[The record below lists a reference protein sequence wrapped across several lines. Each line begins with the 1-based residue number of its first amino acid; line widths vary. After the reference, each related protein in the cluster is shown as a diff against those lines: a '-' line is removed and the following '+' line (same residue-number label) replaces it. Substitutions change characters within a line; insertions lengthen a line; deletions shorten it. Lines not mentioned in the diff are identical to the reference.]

1 MTINYENIQIELPY
15 EVLSIKAM
23 HLIAEVNEHHILSL
37 EALISEENAEE
48 YLEESVEG
56 KDIRLFIDGK
66 VIYVG
71 KIIKLEI
78 RYKGQVSY
86 LKLKTISYSY
96 DLDVK
101 KHKKAFLNMESTYQ
115 DVIRS
120 VLSKYTNSDFK
131 DNITYGNFVKD
142 LLVQYE
148 ETDFEFIKRLATH
161 FETVIVV
168 DAASNM
174 SRLHFGIE
182 VIDCEAQLENDFKEV
197 KVKLEDFTNILCGSK
212 DNLMEQN
219 FIGWHVEGTEYISLG
234 SQLTYKGQKVIVS
247 RMEIQQIKG
256 EFIYKYELKFLK
268 GIKTVYKVNSKLKG
282 VSLEGIVKNRKNN
295 EMQLHLCINDEY
307 ENAEGNKWFH
317 YGREVSNFYCMPLI
331 EDKVHITFLSG
342 DEKDT
347 IVTNVIRNGDKSTL
361 VPSNKDY
368 STENGQELLMTPE
381 MLQISADS
389 GKSIQISLNQNG
401 SVSITAD
408 SISLK
413 SSSNIEIGNIES
425 SNASKY
431 ISKPDTI
438 KISAKN
444 QVTITRASKGVNTSH
459 SIQLAEENHL
469 KGIIKM
475 S

>member
-161 FETVIVV
+161 FENVIVV

-234 SQLTYKGQKVIVS
+234 SQLIL
-247 RMEIQQIKG
+247 IK
-256 EFIYKYELKFLK
+256 
-268 GIKTVYKVNSKLKG
+268 
-282 VSLEGIVKNRKNN
+282 
-295 EMQLHLCINDEY
+295 
-307 ENAEGNKWFH
+307 
-317 YGREVSNFYCMPLI
+317 
-331 EDKVHITFLSG
+331 DK
-342 DEKDT
+342 
-347 IVTNVIRNGDKSTL
+347 R
-361 VPSNKDY
+361 
-368 STENGQELLMTPE
+368 
-381 MLQISADS
+381 
-389 GKSIQISLNQNG
+389 
-401 SVSITAD
+401 
-408 SISLK
+408 
-413 SSSNIEIGNIES
+413 
-425 SNASKY
+425 
-431 ISKPDTI
+431 
-438 KISAKN
+438 
-444 QVTITRASKGVNTSH
+444 
-459 SIQLAEENHL
+459 
-469 KGIIKM
+469 
-475 S
+475 